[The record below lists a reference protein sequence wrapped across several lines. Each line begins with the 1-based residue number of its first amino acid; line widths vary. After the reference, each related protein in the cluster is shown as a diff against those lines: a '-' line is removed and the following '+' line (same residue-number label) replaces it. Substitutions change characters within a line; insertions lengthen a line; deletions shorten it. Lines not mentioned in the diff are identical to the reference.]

1 MADPGR
7 MVALVREQADA
18 CAVLGSP
25 LYEYLLQRVADDIEA
40 GGPAYDVLRG
50 HEDDPGPSALA
61 LRLMGGAHRL
71 VLEGRAPALALTYP
85 SVGGSGD
92 PDAAWAALRPVLS
105 EFAEELRAALAQPPQ
120 TNEVGR
126 SAALIGGLLHLAAD
140 DDRPLRLVEI
150 GASAGLNLR
159 ADLFRVELA
168 DGRSVGPAESPVVL
182 RDPWRG
188 PPPPLRARLEVVER
202 LGCDMAPLDP
212 TTTEGRLRL
221 MSYVWP
227 DQLARLERLRGA
239 LELAR
244 DVPATVVAAGAGD
257 FLDRVELR
265 ERHHDRGLA
274 LGHVAVPRRS
284 RAVPSRRP
292 AGRARVAGIGPG
304 RLRPPGAGAAAPFP
318 GRGARV
324 PRRPAIVARW
334 RGAAARICRTARHA
348 DDLGVSGCYPATV
361 CRQPPTLAI

>member
-7 MVALVREQADA
+7 MVALVREQAEA

-25 LYEYLLQRVADDIEA
+25 LYEYLLQRLADDIEA

-61 LRLMGGAHRL
+61 LRLMGGVHRL
-71 VLEGRAPALALTYP
+71 VLERRAPALALTYP
-85 SVGGSGD
+85 SVGGTGD

-105 EFAEELRAALAQPPQ
+105 EFAEELRAGLAQPPQ

-126 SAALIGGLLHLAAD
+126 SAALIGGLLHLTAD
-140 DDRPLRLVEI
+140 HDRPLRLVEI

-188 PPPPLRARLEVVER
+188 PPLPLRARLKVVER

-227 DQLARLERLRGA
+227 DQLSRLERLRGA

-265 ERHHDRGLA
+265 EGSTTVVWHSVMWQYLDQAERTRADARLAELGSQASGRAGFAHLA
-274 LGHVAVPRRS
+274 LEPRRRS
-284 RAVPSRRP
+284 
-292 AGRARVAGIGPG
+292 
-304 RLRPPGAGAAAPFP
+304 PGAAHEFLVVLQSWPGGEERLLGSAAPH
-318 GRGARV
+318 G
-324 PRRPAIVARW
+324 I
-334 RGAAARICRTARHA
+334 
-348 DDLGVSGCYPATV
+348 
-361 CRQPPTLAI
+361 PTTWE